1 MANRSLSRSASNA
14 VIQGQGKKQHY
25 VVREW
30 NKLQKLL
37 VANMERLGE
46 SEKHSNS
53 EKNR

>member
-14 VIQGQGKKQHY
+14 VTPGQWKKQHY

-30 NKLQKLL
+30 NKLLKLL
-37 VANMERLGE
+37 VANMKHFRE
-46 SEKHSNS
+46 SEKHSES